1 MFAHHTL
8 ILKLSYKPRN
18 DGATFVIFAP
28 MKQLVAVMLMVFAFA
43 KAESQNTTSQYQ
55 NVDFK
60 TAQVDLYINANSE
73 IISGTV
79 IYNVEIKE
87 ETAQLFLDAK
97 NLTRYDVLLDGKPT
111 NADYNQQQITISSTF
126 KKGASHQ
133 LTIEFSSDPNQ
144 ALYHIDRDG
153 DGKWDQI
160 WTQGQGK
167 YTSNWL
173 PSIDDVNDKI
183 EWDFTVSAPSQYQVA
198 TNGKLITTESID
210 DYKKWVYDMKKPMSS
225 YLVALVVG
233 DYKIKETSTSSGILL
248 DLYYYPEDTH
258 KVESTYKHTKEIF
271 NFLELEIGMP
281 YPWQVYRQIP
291 VKDFLYSGME
301 NTTTTIFNDQFM
313 VDPMAFNDAN
323 YVTVNAHELAHQ
335 WFGDLVTAQSGKHHW
350 LQEGFATYYAMLAER
365 SIYGDDHYY
374 MQLFTSAEQ
383 LIQQNQNGSSTA
395 LLDPKASSL
404 TFYQRGAWALHA
416 LKDQVGEFRF
426 RQSVLQYLNRNQY
439 NSVTTDDFLNIVTE
453 VSGKDLTEFKS
464 KWLVAK
470 EFPKFEALRLLRKND
485 FMEQYFQLS
494 ARRLNSFDEAKNS
507 YQETLKEP
515 INDFLLEEM
524 VAQLSIHDDDRIYD
538 LYKKA
543 AATGSIKGRQ
553 AVALSL
559 QQFRPELEPLLRS
572 MLNDPSYLTRERALY
587 LLWSGL
593 PDQRASLLREAN
605 KSWNTTSPNLDMAW
619 IAMALNSSDFKTGEK
634 YNYLERLG
642 AYTSPT
648 FNPEIRLAAFDYLIG
663 LKAMSTQNYKDLM
676 DGNLHHSWRFYK
688 QCRDIL
694 KALYKKDDHR
704 PLIKKI
710 VDSLPEE
717 KKNRIE
723 TILLG

>member
-1 MFAHHTL
+1 
-8 ILKLSYKPRN
+8 
-18 DGATFVIFAP
+18 

-126 KKGASHQ
+126 KKGATHQ
-133 LTIEFSSDPNQ
+133 LTVEFSSDPNQ

-153 DGKWDQI
+153 DEKWDQI

-233 DYKIKETSTSSGILL
+233 DYKIKETSTSSGVSL
-248 DLYYYPEDTH
+248 DLYYYPEDAH

-335 WFGDLVTAQSGKHHW
+335 WFGDLVTAQTGKHHW

-365 SIYGDDHYY
+365 HIYGDDHYY
-374 MQLFTSAEQ
+374 MQLYTSAEQ

-416 LKDQVGEFRF
+416 LKDKVGELRF
-426 RQSVLQYLNRNQY
+426 RESVLQYLNRYQY
-439 NSVTTDDFLNIVTE
+439 SSVTTNHFLDIVTE
-453 VSGKDLTEFKS
+453 VSQQDLTEFK
-464 KWLVAK
+464 KIWLEST
-470 EFPKFEALRLLRKND
+470 EFPKFEALRLLRKSD

-494 ARRLNSFDEAKNS
+494 ARRISSFDEAKNS
-507 YQETLKEP
+507 YKETVREP

-524 VAQLSIHDDDRIYD
+524 VAQLSIHNDDRIYEM
-538 LYKKA
+538 YKMA
-543 AATGSIKGRQ
+543 GATGSIKGRQ

-559 QQFRPELEPLLRS
+559 QQFKPELEPLLRG
-572 MLNDPSYLTRERALY
+572 MLNNPSYLTRERALY

-593 PDQRASLLREAN
+593 PDQRASILTEADQQWSS
-605 KSWNTTSPNLDMAW
+605 KSPSLDMAW

-634 YNYLERLG
+634 YRFLERLG
-642 AYTSPT
+642 TYTSPT
-648 FNPEIRLAAFDYLIG
+648 FSPETRLAAFDYLIN

-676 DGNLHHSWRFYK
+676 SGSTHHSWRFYK
-688 QCRDIL
+688 ECRSIL
-694 KALYKKDDHR
+694 KALYKKEEHR
-704 PLIKKI
+704 LLIKQI
-710 VDSLPEE
+710 
-717 KKNRIE
+717 IE
-723 TILLG
+723 TLPAEKGKRIQDILLD

>member
-1 MFAHHTL
+1 
-8 ILKLSYKPRN
+8 
-18 DGATFVIFAP
+18 
-28 MKQLVAVMLMVFAFA
+28 MKQLLAVMLMCFAFVPLCSGMNSLDYAFA
-43 KAESQNTTSQYQ
+43 KAEFKETYSQYPK
-55 NVDFK
+55 VDFK
-60 TAQVDLYINANSE
+60 TAQVDLYINENSE

-79 IYNVEIKE
+79 IYNLAI
-87 ETAQLFLDAK
+87 TADTQQVILDAK
-97 NLTRYDVLLDGKPT
+97 NLTRYDVLLNGTPT
-111 NADYNQQQITISSTF
+111 NADYDQQYITVSDAF
-126 KKGASHQ
+126 KKGTTYE
-133 LTIEFSSDPNQ
+133 LTVEFASDPNQ

-183 EWDFTVSAPSQYQVA
+183 EWDMTVSAPSIYQVA
-198 TNGKLITTESID
+198 TNGKLIEKTPLD
-210 DYKKWVYDMKKPMSS
+210 DYTKWVYDMKQPMSS

-233 DYKIKETSTSSGILL
+233 EYKIKETSSDSGIPI
-248 DLYYYPEDTH
+248 DLYYYPEDAP
-258 KVESTYKHTKEIF
+258 KVESTYKHTVEMF
-271 NFLELEIGMP
+271 NFLELELGMP

-313 VDPMAFNDAN
+313 VDPIAFNDAN
-323 YVTVNAHELAHQ
+323 YETVNAHELAHQ

-374 MQLFTSAEQ
+374 MQLYTSAEQ
-383 LIQQNQNGSSTA
+383 LISQNQNGSTTS
-395 LLDPKASSL
+395 LLNPKASSL

-416 LKDQVGEFRF
+416 LRDKVGEFRF
-426 RQSVLQYLNRNQY
+426 RESVNKYLNRYQY
-439 NSVTTDDFLNIVTE
+439 DSVTTDDFLDIVAT
-453 VSGKDLTEFKS
+453 VSGKDLREFKS
-464 KWLVAK
+464 IWLESN
-470 EFPKFEALRLLRKND
+470 EFPKFQALRLLRKSD

-494 ARRLNSFDEAKNS
+494 ARRISSFDEAKNS
-507 YQETLKEP
+507 YKETLREP
-515 INDFLLEEM
+515 INDFMLEEM
-524 VAQLSIHDDDRIYD
+524 VAQLSIHNDDRVYE

-543 AATGSIKGRQ
+543 AASGSIKGRQ

-559 QQFRPELEPLLRS
+559 QQFQPELEPLLRS

-593 PDQRASLLREAN
+593 PDQRNKILRDADQQ
-605 KSWNTTSPNLDMAW
+605 WNSKTPSLDMAW

-634 YNYLERLG
+634 YKYLERIG
-642 AYTSPT
+642 TYTSPIYDT
-648 FNPEIRLAAFDYLIG
+648 ETRLAAFDYLIS
-663 LKAMSTQNYKDLM
+663 LKSMSTQNYKDLM
-676 DGNLHHSWRFYK
+676 DASMHHSWRFYK

-694 KALYKKDDHR
+694 KALYKKDEHR

-710 VDSLPEE
+710 METLPEE
-717 KKNRIE
+717 KQKRIE